1 MSNDTERLVAEIPA
15 ELKQRVDAD
24 PRTNKEVVEAAL
36 KTEFA
41 TEEEAAVQRRVDEKE
56 RRLSNLKSE
65 RNERDREIN
74 EVREELETLKNRLKS
89 VDEMKQAKQDDIDM
103 RLEELETVRM
113 EIDESHPS
121 VEGLARKHYH
131 GDTTAALE
139 AMQERNEGLEIV
151 PRRYL

>member
-1 MSNDTERLVAEIPA
+1 MTEDTERLVAEIPA
-15 ELKQRVDAD
+15 ELKRRVDAD

-41 TEEEAAVQRRVDEKE
+41 TEEEAAVQRRIDEKE

-65 RNERDREIN
+65 RNERDREMN

-121 VEGLARKHYH
+121 VEGLARKHYD

-139 AMQERNEGLEIV
+139 AMQERNEELEIV

>member
-121 VEGLARKHYH
+121 VEGLARKHYD

>member
-41 TEEEAAVQRRVDEKE
+41 TEEEAAVQRRIDEKE

-89 VDEMKQAKQDDIDM
+89 VDEIKQAKQDDIDM
-103 RLEELETVRM
+103 RLKELETVRM

-121 VEGLARKHYH
+121 VEGLARKHYD

-139 AMQERNEGLEIV
+139 AMQERNEELEIV

>member
-121 VEGLARKHYH
+121 VEGLARKHYD

-139 AMQERNEGLEIV
+139 AMQERNDELEIV